1 MEATTVDEMKSGS
14 NAMIV
19 FVLGAAIGAAAAL
32 LYAPANGRET
42 RRRIG
47 VSARRL
53 GERVAGEAD
62 DLKHQVIDRASE
74 LNGDVKDA
82 IDAGLAAAAA

>member
-1 MEATTVDEMKSGS
+1 MEGTTMDEMKHGS
-14 NAMIV
+14 NGVIFFA
-19 FVLGAAIGAAAAL
+19 LGAAIGAGAAL
-32 LYAPANGRET
+32 LLAPSNGKET
-42 RRRIG
+42 RHRIG

-53 GERVAGEAD
+53 GDRVAGEAD
-62 DLKHQVIDRASE
+62 HLKHEVIDRASE